1 MALGHY
7 FLESFKQIMLSGRF
21 SSANLLISNAI
32 THSVRQE
39 EQMSDS
45 KIFVD
50 NYLPALLGQAWML
63 VSSEFHAVVE
73 AHGLSVLEWRVLS
86 SLADNGSMGIT
97 ELSQKTV
104 SKQPTITR
112 VLQRLE
118 QQGHVIRHNN
128 HNGSDRRITLVSM
141 TSSGILLVEGLLK
154 EAELHEQS
162 VLAPLGAR
170 KSKMLKQVLQE
181 LIERHN
187 ITDMKK

>member
-1 MALGHY
+1 MA
-7 FLESFKQIMLSGRF
+7 
-21 SSANLLISNAI
+21 
-32 THSVRQE
+32 
-39 EQMSDS
+39 DS

-63 VSSEFHAVVE
+63 ASYEFHTVVE
-73 AHGLSVLEWRVLS
+73 ASGLSVLEWRVLS
-86 SLADNGSMGIT
+86 TLAGNGSMGIT

-128 HNGSDRRITLVSM
+128 HDGSDRRVTLVSM
-141 TSSGILLVEGLLK
+141 TSSGMQLVEGLLV

-170 KSKMLKQVLQE
+170 KQQLLKQVLQE
-181 LIERHN
+181 LIERHSAEQKESGRKTGERKN
-187 ITDMKK
+187 RKDD

>member
-1 MALGHY
+1 MLRVRFPSATLLASSVIK
-7 FLESFKQIMLSGRF
+7 LEAK
-21 SSANLLISNAI
+21 
-32 THSVRQE
+32 HE
-39 EQMSDS
+39 ELMPES
-45 KIFVD
+45 KVFVD

-86 SLADNGSMGIT
+86 TLANNGSMGIT

-128 HNGSDRRITLVSM
+128 HTGSDRRVTLVSV
-141 TSSGILLVEGLLK
+141 TSSGVALVEGLLVA
-154 EAELHEQS
+154 AEEHEKL
-162 VLAPLGAR
+162 VLAPLGTR
-170 KSKMLKQVLQE
+170 KSKMLKQILQE
-181 LIERHN
+181 LIDRHSPEV
-187 ITDMKK
+187 K

>member
-1 MALGHY
+1 
-7 FLESFKQIMLSGRF
+7 MLRVKF
-21 SSANLLISNAI
+21 PSATLLVTNAI
-32 THSVRQE
+32 MHQERQE
-39 EQMSDS
+39 GEMSDS
-45 KIFVD
+45 KVFVD

-86 SLADNGSMGIT
+86 TLANNGSMGIT

-128 HNGSDRRITLVSM
+128 HSGSDRRVTLVSV
-141 TSSGILLVEGLLK
+141 TSSGMQLVEGLLV
-154 EAELHEQS
+154 EAQLHEQA

-170 KSKMLKQVLQE
+170 KRKMLKQVLQE
-181 LIERHN
+181 LIERHSVDIN
-187 ITDMKK
+187 KVDKNVTEQNDLE

>member
-1 MALGHY
+1 MP
-7 FLESFKQIMLSGRF
+7 ESK
-21 SSANLLISNAI
+21 
-32 THSVRQE
+32 V
-39 EQMSDS
+39 
-45 KIFVD
+45 FVD

-86 SLADNGSMGIT
+86 TLANNGSMGIT

-128 HNGSDRRITLVSM
+128 HTGSDRRVTLVSV
-141 TSSGILLVEGLLK
+141 TSSGVALVEGLLVA
-154 EAELHEQS
+154 AEEHEKL
-162 VLAPLGAR
+162 VLAPLGTR
-170 KSKMLKQVLQE
+170 KSKMLKQILQE
-181 LIERHN
+181 LIDRHSPEV
-187 ITDMKK
+187 K

>member
-1 MALGHY
+1 MP
-7 FLESFKQIMLSGRF
+7 K
-21 SSANLLISNAI
+21 
-32 THSVRQE
+32 
-39 EQMSDS
+39 S
-45 KIFVD
+45 KVFVD

-73 AHGLSVLEWRVLS
+73 ANGLSVLEWRVLS
-86 SLADNGSMGIT
+86 TLANNGSMGIT

-128 HNGSDRRITLVSM
+128 HSGSDRRVTLVSV
-141 TSSGILLVEGLLK
+141 TSSGVELVEGLLVA
-154 EAELHEQS
+154 AEEHERQ
-162 VLAPLGAR
+162 VFAPLGAR

-181 LIERHN
+181 LIDRHSPE
-187 ITDMKK
+187 IK